1 MGWGSRNQAGDSG
14 LIRRTGLCQ
23 LHSTFGSHVEFSV
36 CVYIDAHM
44 CIYECDIIYTK
55 CTCLENFLELV
66 RLCGAIYSN

>member
-14 LIRRTGLCQ
+14 LIRRMGLCL

-36 CVYIDAHM
+36 CVYIDARM
-44 CIYECDIIYTK
+44 CTYKYDILHTK
-55 CTCLENFLELV
+55 CICLENFLVLV